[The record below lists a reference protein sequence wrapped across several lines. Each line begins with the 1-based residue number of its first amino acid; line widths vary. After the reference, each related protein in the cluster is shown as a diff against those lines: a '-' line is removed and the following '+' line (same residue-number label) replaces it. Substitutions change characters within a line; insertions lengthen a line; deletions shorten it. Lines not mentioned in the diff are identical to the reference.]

1 MDLAQAL
8 EKDLAAVHQCLVKYN
23 MYSLRAASLSW
34 KEHLD
39 YLECLFEPIP
49 LPLLA
54 QVCVFFF
61 YSPSLSNATQ
71 TPCGTERAPVF
82 PKTNSSN
89 KQGLYADLLDW
100 WLRVFDHDQFTVFA
114 FDLYKRD
121 PDRVEDLVLSNLHL
135 LKNMYVKYTRES

>member
-1 MDLAQAL
+1 MPGQVQHVLVARGIPILERAL
-8 EKDLAAVHQCLVKYN
+8 GLPRVLVRTN
-23 MYSLRAASLSW
+23 PTPSVGAGMR
-34 KEHLD
+34 
-39 YLECLFEPIP
+39 
-49 LPLLA
+49 
-54 QVCVFFF
+54 VFF